1 MKKVKYK
8 IKTDSI
14 QKIKKFSKNDLH
26 NTKNMIK

>member
-14 QKIKKFSKNDLH
+14 QKIKKISKNDLH